1 MLSQIKDSYNILS
14 ALLLSD
20 NSTNVSTVHI
30 DYTLKFYAN
39 NYYSHKAKRASAHG
53 NFPTDGRSN
62 SALQRQGY
70 VCETVVRATDIK
82 AENVCF

>member
-20 NSTNVSTVHI
+20 NSANVSTVHI

-39 NYYSHKAKRASAHG
+39 NYYSPKAKRASAHG
-53 NFPTDGRSN
+53 NF
-62 SALQRQGY
+62 LQMEE
-70 VCETVVRATDIK
+70 VTVLCRDKGMFVK
-82 AENVCF
+82 Q

>member
-20 NSTNVSTVHI
+20 NSANVSTVHI

-53 NFPTDGRSN
+53 NF
-62 SALQRQGY
+62 LQMEE
-70 VCETVVRATDIK
+70 VTVLCRDKGMFVK
-82 AENVCF
+82 Q

>member
-20 NSTNVSTVHI
+20 NSANVSTVHI

-39 NYYSHKAKRASAHG
+39 NYYSHKAKRASA
-53 NFPTDGRSN
+53 DGRSN

>member
-14 ALLLSD
+14 ALLLSY
-20 NSTNVSTVHI
+20 NSANVSTVHI

-53 NFPTDGRSN
+53 NF
-62 SALQRQGY
+62 LQMEE
-70 VCETVVRATDIK
+70 VTVLCRDKGMFVK
-82 AENVCF
+82 Q

>member
-20 NSTNVSTVHI
+20 NSKNVSTVHI

-39 NYYSHKAKRASAHG
+39 NHYSHKAKRASAHE
-53 NFPTDGRSN
+53 NFP
-62 SALQRQGY
+62 QMEE
-70 VCETVVRATDIK
+70 VTVLCRDKGMFVK
-82 AENVCF
+82 Q

>member
-1 MLSQIKDSYNILS
+1 MLCQIKDSYNILS

-39 NYYSHKAKRASAHG
+39 NHYSHKAKRASAHE
-53 NFPTDGRSN
+53 NFP
-62 SALQRQGY
+62 QMEE
-70 VCETVVRATDIK
+70 VTVLCRDKGMFVK
-82 AENVCF
+82 Q

>member
-20 NSTNVSTVHI
+20 NSANVSTVHI

-39 NYYSHKAKRASAHG
+39 NYCSHKAKRASAHG
-53 NFPTDGRSN
+53 NF
-62 SALQRQGY
+62 LQMEE
-70 VCETVVRATDIK
+70 VTVLCRDKGMFVK
-82 AENVCF
+82 Q

>member
-20 NSTNVSTVHI
+20 NSANVSTVHI

-39 NYYSHKAKRASAHG
+39 NYYSHKAKRANAHG
-53 NFPTDGRSN
+53 IF
-62 SALQRQGY
+62 LQMEE
-70 VCETVVRATDIK
+70 VTVLCRDKGMFVK
-82 AENVCF
+82 Q